1 MSTHLI
7 HLYLVEYAFFS
18 LKKSKIVSGLT
29 FRKEKKY
36 KDFSWNYF
44 FITPTDKKN
53 RLSLVRVVILRLKEK
68 GTCKKNVETI

>member
-29 FRKEKKY
+29 FRKEKKIQRFLMKLFLY
-36 KDFSWNYF
+36 NPHWQEEQAESGSGGHSK
-44 FITPTDKKN
+44 T
-53 RLSLVRVVILRLKEK
+53 K
-68 GTCKKNVETI
+68 GKGYM